1 VEGDDGREVRRELRQ
16 LVSVLLFES

>member
-1 VEGDDGREVRRELRQ
+1 VEGDDGREVRRELRR